1 MHEAGTGLAANTTE
15 SSLAYFFRYFLDYTR
30 DSEGLSEL
38 MVNPDGSLFIE
49 KDGCLTDLETRVPP
63 EKTLSFINL
72 LAGYRG
78 FVVDRDHPSV
88 PMRLPGTLGG
98 GRVQAL
104 IPPVVQGPTFSIR
117 FPPKKRKTIDEL
129 VDTGTF
135 NRVKYK
141 NQRIRNHEAA
151 ELLKE
156 AIAEKKTVLFA
167 GATSSGKTTILNAF
181 YGECITNERLFV
193 IEDVPE
199 LIFDGNKNTV
209 YLMTQ
214 HNYSTRDAV
223 FDTMRLRPDRIIV
236 GEIRDGKTAIEL
248 CKCFLTGHPG
258 GASSIHADS
267 ARGALSRLKALMQEV
282 VQAPDENLIKNAVDY
297 VVFVNRK
304 VSGNKIMREV
314 EEIIDVSAVDFDYL

>member
-1 MHEAGTGLAANTTE
+1 MENNTANLSSTE
-15 SSLAYFFRYFLDYTR
+15 SSLQYFFDYFFDYAK

-49 KDGCLTDLETRVPP
+49 RFGMLFDAETRIPAD
-63 EKTLSFINL
+63 KTTAFITL

-78 FVVDRDHPSV
+78 FVVDRDHASV
-88 PMRLPGTLGG
+88 AMRLPEFLGG

-104 IPPVVQGPTFSIR
+104 IPPLVQGPMFSIR
-117 FPPKKRKTIDEL
+117 FPPKRRRTIEEL
-129 VDTGTF
+129 IGMGTF
-135 NRVKYK
+135 LNVKYK
-141 NQRIRNHEAA
+141 KSFIKDNEVSNLITH
-151 ELLKE
+151 
-156 AIAEKKTVLFA
+156 AIAERKTVLFS

-181 YGECITNERLFV
+181 YGEHIKSERLFV

-199 LIFDGNKNTV
+199 LLFDNKNTI
-209 YLMTQ
+209 YIMTQ
-214 HNYSTRDAV
+214 NNYSTRDAV

-267 ARGALSRLKALMQEV
+267 AEGSLFRLKSLMQEV
-282 VQAPDENLIKNAVDY
+282 VQVPDDSLIRNSINL
-297 VVFVNRK
+297 VVFVRRELL
-304 VSGNKIMREV
+304 GNKIVRYV
-314 EEIIDVSAVDFDYL
+314 EEIVDTADIDFNTIF